1 MAKRHQ
7 LSNNFA
13 LKKCS
18 AEDHISKL
26 PDEILVHILSF
37 LTVKEAADTSVLSKR
52 WLPLWT
58 YIYRLDF
65 NATKPLNEVAL
76 NPKLRKMYMKKYIRW
91 VSRTLKMC
99 KVERLDQ
106 FRISFDL
113 NKFAQ
118 HKIDRWLEFAV
129 ARQVQRLELDLLDGG
144 DLPQYS
150 GSCYN
155 FPVQHF
161 GLNDYDYSAQPRLNK
176 LPPLLHNFFKSLKV
190 LLFKS
195 VNLTG
200 EVVEFFIYNCPSLEE
215 LTVHASETLVNLQVV
230 GPSVKLKYLSIWY
243 CIALKSLKICDTNL
257 VTLSTTLSAARL
269 LLVNVPMLIELHAL
283 GFPTNILDAML
294 PCISSRVLSQ
304 LEVLKINS
312 DITIFG
318 KHAEF
323 GLVYLGKYKIPQLTM
338 LKKFVLVLEAWDDR
352 TFLDCTNVIEA
363 APQLTEFELNAF
375 PLFRCPFF
383 NGLWVD
389 VLTELP
395 LHNSSTFIIHAVLE
409 SNSSLD
415 EYIIIEAMKMKLQLC
430 FWDSWDVFGRSVGT
444 WELFSLGDEITNPI
458 ATAYPFSILDTGG
471 DAMLILLFGWFYLDV
486 QLSDSSPRFEF
497 VITVALVWIKPKRSK
512 RECRKVANC
521 PLHHLKVLKLYGYY
535 GRTSELELVRYFL
548 ENAIVLEKILV
559 DPLPLA
565 NFRIEGEPRESKP
578 VRIARKYAKL
588 QLEREVPSHIEL
600 VIL

>member
-76 NPKLRKMYMKKYIRW
+76 NPKRRKMYMKKYIRW

-269 LLVNVPMLIELHAL
+269 VLVNVPMLIELHAL

-294 PCISSRVLSQ
+294 SGISSCLLSQ

-318 KHAEF
+318 KHCEY

-338 LKKFVLVLEAWDDR
+338 LKKFVLVLEAWEDR

-363 APQLTEFELNAF
+363 APQLTEFELNNLTALWYAGF
-375 PLFRCPFF
+375 PPEWNPDSGISF
-383 NGLWVD
+383 
-389 VLTELP
+389 VL
-395 LHNSSTFIIHAVLE
+395 
-409 SNSSLD
+409 
-415 EYIIIEAMKMKLQLC
+415 
-430 FWDSWDVFGRSVGT
+430 
-444 WELFSLGDEITNPI
+444 
-458 ATAYPFSILDTGG
+458 
-471 DAMLILLFGWFYLDV
+471 LL
-486 QLSDSSPRFEF
+486 LS
-497 VITVALVWIKPKRSK
+497 LVWIKPKRSK
-512 RECRKVANC
+512 RECRKVARC

-559 DPLPLA
+559 DPIPLA
-565 NFRIEGEPRESKP
+565 FFRIEGEPRESKP

>member
-1 MAKRHQ
+1 
-7 LSNNFA
+7 
-13 LKKCS
+13 
-18 AEDHISKL
+18 
-26 PDEILVHILSF
+26 
-37 LTVKEAADTSVLSKR
+37 
-52 WLPLWT
+52 
-58 YIYRLDF
+58 
-65 NATKPLNEVAL
+65 
-76 NPKLRKMYMKKYIRW
+76 
-91 VSRTLKMC
+91 MC

-144 DLPQYS
+144 DLPQYI

-161 GLNDYDYSAQPRLNK
+161 GLNDSDYSAQPRLNK

-200 EVVEFFIYNCPSLEE
+200 EVVEFFIYNFPSLEE

-294 PCISSRVLSQ
+294 PCISSCALSQ

-318 KHAEF
+318 KHSEY
-323 GLVYLGKYKIPQLTM
+323 GLIPQLTM
-338 LKKFVLVLEAWDDR
+338 LKKFVLVLEAWEDR
-352 TFLDCTNVIEA
+352 TFLDCTKVIEA
-363 APQLTEFELNAF
+363 APQLTEFELNLFGMLAGF
-375 PLFRCPFF
+375 PPEWNPDSGISFVLLLLLSDEYHNRGYEDEDF
-383 NGLWVD
+383 NYVFGTHGMCLA
-389 VLTELP
+389 LG
-395 LHNSSTFIIHAVLE
+395 
-409 SNSSLD
+409 SSLVSQPND
-415 EYIIIEAMKMKLQLC
+415 L
-430 FWDSWDVFGRSVGT
+430 W
-444 WELFSLGDEITNPI
+444 N
-458 ATAYPFSILDTGG
+458 ILEN
-471 DAMLILLFGWFYLDV
+471 LI
-486 QLSDSSPRFEF
+486 
-497 VITVALVWIKPKRSK
+497 WIKPKRSK
-512 RECRKVANC
+512 RECRKVASC

-548 ENAIVLEKILV
+548 ENAIVLEKLLV
-559 DPLPLA
+559 DPLPLD

-588 QLEREVPSHIEL
+588 QLEIEVPSHMEL

>member
-13 LKKCS
+13 LKKCF

-76 NPKLRKMYMKKYIRW
+76 NPRRRKMYMKKYIRW

-118 HKIDRWLEFAV
+118 LKIDRWLEFAV

-283 GFPTNILDAML
+283 GFPTNILDSML
-294 PCISSRVLSQ
+294 SGISSCLLSQ

-318 KHAEF
+318 KHCEY

-338 LKKFVLVLEAWDDR
+338 LKKFVLVLEAWEDR

-383 NGLWVD
+383 NGLW
-389 VLTELP
+389 L
-395 LHNSSTFIIHAVLE
+395 FGM
-409 SNSSLD
+409 LD
-415 EYIIIEAMKMKLQLC
+415 FLQNGILILASHLYYYFC
-430 FWDSWDVFGRSVGT
+430 RGYEDEDFNYVFGTHGMCLVGA
-444 WELFSLGDEITNPI
+444 LALGSCYFRVLAYVSISFVNKQFSLGDEITSPI

-471 DAMLILLFGWFYLDV
+471 DAMLILLYGWFYLD
-486 QLSDSSPRFEF
+486 
-497 VITVALVWIKPKRSK
+497 LVWIKPKRSK
-512 RECRKVANC
+512 RECRKVARC

-559 DPLPLA
+559 DPIPLA
-565 NFRIEGEPRESKP
+565 FFRIEGEPRESKP

>member
-1 MAKRHQ
+1 
-7 LSNNFA
+7 
-13 LKKCS
+13 
-18 AEDHISKL
+18 
-26 PDEILVHILSF
+26 
-37 LTVKEAADTSVLSKR
+37 
-52 WLPLWT
+52 
-58 YIYRLDF
+58 
-65 NATKPLNEVAL
+65 
-76 NPKLRKMYMKKYIRW
+76 MYMKKYIRW

-144 DLPQYS
+144 DLPQYI

-294 PCISSRVLSQ
+294 PCISSCVLSQ

-318 KHAEF
+318 KHSEY

-338 LKKFVLVLEAWDDR
+338 LKKFVLVLEAWEDR
-352 TFLDCTNVIEA
+352 TFLDCTKVIEA
-363 APQLTEFELNAF
+363 APQLTEFELN
-375 PLFRCPFF
+375 
-383 NGLWVD
+383 
-389 VLTELP
+389 
-395 LHNSSTFIIHAVLE
+395 
-409 SNSSLD
+409 
-415 EYIIIEAMKMKLQLC
+415 
-430 FWDSWDVFGRSVGT
+430 
-444 WELFSLGDEITNPI
+444 
-458 ATAYPFSILDTGG
+458 
-471 DAMLILLFGWFYLDV
+471 LI
-486 QLSDSSPRFEF
+486 
-497 VITVALVWIKPKRSK
+497 WIKPKRSK
-512 RECRKVANC
+512 RECRKVASC

-559 DPLPLA
+559 DPLPLD